1 MLDICLLGTGGTVPL
16 PNRWLTSLLVRWNG
30 NTLLVDCGEGTQIAI
45 HQYGYSCKTIDTI
58 LLTHFHTDHTAGL
71 PGLLLTMAKSERTEP
86 VTIYGPKG
94 LTEVFEGIYKVAR
107 YIPFEIKLVEIDG
120 PQTDFEIKGLK
131 IKALHAKHSVPC
143 YAYIFELDRMRK
155 FDKDKAIAKDVP
167 IQLWGKLQKGNTI
180 EFDGK
185 IYTPDD
191 VLGERRQGLKMVYA
205 TDTRPLEE
213 LVTYGSHADLYI
225 GEGMYGDPE
234 KIEKANLNKH
244 STMQETAILAKQ
256 MMVKELW
263 FTHFSPS
270 IKDPLEYETVIR
282 QIFPQAIIPADGQ
295 QKVLRFVD
303 EGE

>member
-1 MLDICLLGTGGTVPL
+1 M
-16 PNRWLTSLLVRWNG
+16 
-30 NTLLVDCGEGTQIAI
+30 
-45 HQYGYSCKTIDTI
+45 
-58 LLTHFHTDHTAGL
+58 
-71 PGLLLTMAKSERTEP
+71 
-86 VTIYGPKG
+86 
-94 LTEVFEGIYKVAR
+94 
-107 YIPFEIKLVEIDG
+107 
-120 PQTDFEIKGLK
+120 
-131 IKALHAKHSVPC
+131 
-143 YAYIFELDRMRK
+143 
-155 FDKDKAIAKDVP
+155 
-167 IQLWGKLQKGNTI
+167 
-180 EFDGK
+180 
-185 IYTPDD
+185 
-191 VLGERRQGLKMVYA
+191 LGESRQGLKLVYA

-244 STMQETAILAKQ
+244 STMQETAILAKK

-263 FTHFSPS
+263 FTHYSPS